1 MFCEHLFVC
10 VWLFKNPYMSFLHC
24 TLKKKELGTRQG
36 PVFFRKY
43 MYIQL
48 CTHEKLHLLLKQKTI
63 NLSVQR
69 MYDIILVLTV
79 AVR

>member
-1 MFCEHLFVC
+1 MWDIFPK
-10 VWLFKNPYMSFLHC
+10 WNK
-24 TLKKKELGTRQG
+24 KKKELGTREG
-36 PVFFRKY
+36 PVFFWKN

-69 MYDIILVLTV
+69 KYDIILVPTV
-79 AVR
+79 AVRWKLSVPSIKKFLKVY

>member
-1 MFCEHLFVC
+1 MKSLF
-10 VWLFKNPYMSFLHC
+10 FFFFHME
-24 TLKKKELGTRQG
+24 KKKRAWHQTGACVLL
-36 PVFFRKY
+36 KN

-69 MYDIILVLTV
+69 EYNIILVPSV
-79 AVR
+79 AARWKLSVPSIKKF

>member
-1 MFCEHLFVC
+1 MKSLF
-10 VWLFKNPYMSFLHC
+10 FFQGEE
-24 TLKKKELGTRQG
+24 KKKKRAWHQTEACVLL
-36 PVFFRKY
+36 KN

-48 CTHEKLHLLLKQKTI
+48 CTHEKPHLLLKQKTM

-69 MYDIILVLTV
+69 KYNIILLPSV